1 MVKRLVEK
9 SDTGAPEF
17 LFIKM
22 KGKSELLSD
31 VNQEPTE
38 DWQGDEDV
46 DWDKVSEGKT
56 ISEDVE
62 WENDAVEID

>member
-1 MVKRLVEK
+1 M
-9 SDTGAPEF
+9 
-17 LFIKM
+17 
-22 KGKSELLSD
+22 SD
-31 VNQEPTE
+31 VNQESTE

-62 WENDAVEID
+62 WENDAIEID